1 MAKLSEAN
9 RNLLIRIG
17 TAVVLAPPLVAL
29 ILWERAEPTAVVV
42 HCAVLVA
49 LLEFY
54 WIALPQDPPWVRV
67 VGALIGLA
75 ISVAWFW
82 LPGRPDLLLALLIFS
97 TMTATTLQLVIFR
110 DIADAA
116 RAAATM
122 VFGLLYVPLLLT
134 PLALLKRF
142 VDGGDWVLL
151 VLMVAFFSDTGAY
164 AAGRAFGRHRLY
176 PAVSPG
182 KTVEGALG
190 GLVASF
196 AAAAM
201 AKLWFMPQ
209 LGWLDALLVAV
220 PGGALGQIG
229 DLVES
234 MIKRAFAVKDSGR
247 IIPGH
252 GGLLDRVD
260 ALLFCGAY
268 VYLYARYVFFA

>member
-1 MAKLSEAN
+1 MLKLNELN

-17 TAVVLAPPLVAL
+17 KAIILAPPLIAL
-29 ILWERAEPTAVVV
+29 VLWERPEPTAVVV
-42 HCAVLVA
+42 HIAVLVA

-54 WIALPQDPPWVRV
+54 WIALRQDPPWVRV
-67 VGALIGLA
+67 VGAVIGLVV
-75 ISVAWFW
+75 SFVWFW
-82 LPGRPDLLLALLIFS
+82 LPGRPDLLLAVLVFG
-97 TMTATTLQLVIFR
+97 TMAAATLQLVIFS
-110 DIADAA
+110 DITHAA
-116 RAAATM
+116 RGAATM
-122 VFGLLYVPLLLT
+122 VFGLLYIPLLLT

-142 VDGGDWVLL
+142 AEGGDWVLL

-164 AAGRAFGRHRLY
+164 AAGRAFGRRKLY

-190 GLVASF
+190 GLIASF
-196 AAAAM
+196 AAAAV

-209 LGWLDALLVAV
+209 LGWLDALLVSV

-234 MIKRAFAVKDSGR
+234 MIKRAYAVKDSGR

-268 VYLYARYVFFA
+268 VYLYARYIFFA